1 MRVVLR
7 PSPHQL
13 VFNDSIPGVEGM
25 ASFAETL
32 FRAPAVRA
40 QAEAEREGNLLRMA
54 QRSAAKPVGPQVGE
68 VAPSH
73 LTDRLTS
80 VPQDVP
86 RLDFLGRP
94 VLDAAGNPVVDR
106 KMVPLPGDAASENL
120 RRGGIDPETFR
131 FIERAMAAE
140 QASSGVPTGVVPQ
153 QPGQESAL
161 PAEPTLIGQASAA
174 EPVAEMTDPTPIR
187 GPQVPAS
194 LIQQA
199 RIHDQDP
206 APRWGRVA
214 IGSDPLAMSQAQ
226 PVEPQQASIA
236 PQADPNT
243 VAAQGL
249 FEMFQSDGAPAG
261 VAEMAADFLT
271 SIGAQDIGQSGDRT
285 LVLEAFSPD
294 QEQRQRAIVQLAQM
308 DAAFARA
315 LLAYQRSQRGG

>member
-106 KMVPLPGDAASENL
+106 KMVPLPSDAASENL

-140 QASSGVPTGVVPQ
+140 QASSAAPTGVVPQ
-153 QPGQESAL
+153 QPGQASAL
-161 PAEPTLIGQASAA
+161 PAEPTLIGQATAPAMDESTLMQLAQRGRVPMRPPGSGPEMIIPQSEAVPAA
-174 EPVAEMTDPTPIR
+174 
-187 GPQVPAS
+187 PAS

-206 APRWGRVA
+206 APRRGRA
-214 IGSDPLAMSQAQ
+214 PGLLDPRADD
-226 PVEPQQASIA
+226 A
-236 PQADPNT
+236 PIMTPPNPET
-243 VAAQGL
+243 
-249 FEMFQSDGAPAG
+249 EAG
-261 VAEMAADFLT
+261 VDQLPDGSLRFRTANPRNDVTLPANMAAILSSLD
-271 SIGAQDIGQSGDRT
+271 
-285 LVLEAFSPD
+285 E
-294 QEQRQRAIVQLAQM
+294 
-308 DAAFARA
+308 
-315 LLAYQRSQRGG
+315 RSQRRFRAAMLSGDSELQRLYYQTLLQNTER